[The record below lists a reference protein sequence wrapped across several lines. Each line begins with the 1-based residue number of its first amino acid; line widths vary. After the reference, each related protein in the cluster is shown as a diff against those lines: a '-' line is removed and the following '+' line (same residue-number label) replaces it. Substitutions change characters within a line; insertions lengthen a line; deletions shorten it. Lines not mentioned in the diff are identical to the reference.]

1 MTSPEQVGQRPSVFR
16 SMGPAIIVASVVLG
30 PGSILTNSKVGWQF
44 GYDMVW
50 VLACTAVLMIGMTAL
65 SARLGV
71 SLDGTLCDELARRA
85 GRPVALLAG
94 VTLFLVVACFQ
105 FGNNLGILYSL
116 EPLLDDS
123 ALGTGSGWAVAT
135 LVGLNVAIIVVLF
148 GFRQLYTPVERLM
161 KTLVTL
167 MVVGFA
173 ANLLLARP
181 SLLAV
186 FSGLIPQLPEGAW
199 HSLLPRLE
207 TVGGQVVIRD
217 DLLAVQGLIGT
228 TFSVGGAFY
237 QAYLVRQKGWTRDH
251 LRQGLFDS
259 FAGISVLALMSVMV
273 MVTAASVLH
282 GNPDVQQLN
291 TAADVARQLQP
302 LFGPLATALFCMGI
316 FAGAF
321 SSFLVNAMI
330 GGTVLSDGLG
340 RGGSMDQ
347 IGPKIC
353 TVLALLAGMVVAI
366 AVKALDFKTGDLIIF
381 AQALTVLGNPLLAGA
396 MLWLA
401 TRADMIGERGVPMW
415 IKVVSG
421 LGFILVVAL
430 SLRTAVQIYLKLA
443 AT

>member
-1 MTSPEQVGQRPSVFR
+1 MTSPEPVGTRPSIFR
-16 SMGPAIIVASVVLG
+16 SLGPAIIIASVVLG

-71 SLDGTLCDELARRA
+71 CLDGTLCEELGRRA
-85 GRPVALLAG
+85 GRPVALVAG
-94 VTLFLVVACFQ
+94 LTLFLVAACFQ

-116 EPLLDDS
+116 EPLLEGS
-123 ALGTGSGWAVAT
+123 AIGTGNGWAVT
-135 LVGLNVAIIVVLF
+135 VLVLLNAGIIVVLF

-161 KTLVTL
+161 KALVAL

-173 ANLLLARP
+173 ANLLLAQP
-181 SLLAV
+181 SLPAV
-186 FSGLIPQLPEGAW
+186 IAGLMPRLPEGAW

-207 TVGGQVVIRD
+207 TVGGQAVIRD

-237 QAYLVRQKGWTRDH
+237 HAYLVRQKGWTRDH
-251 LRQGLFDS
+251 LSQGLFDS
-259 FAGISVLALMSVMV
+259 VAGISVLALMSLMV

-282 GNPDVQQLN
+282 GNPDVQQLRN
-291 TAADVARQLQP
+291 AADVARQLQP
-302 LFGPLATALFCMGI
+302 LFGSLATGLFCMGI

-347 IGPKIC
+347 LGPKIC
-353 TVLALLAGMVVAI
+353 TVLALLTGMVVAV
-366 AVKALDFKTGDLIIF
+366 AVKTLDFKTGDLIIF

-401 TRADMIGERGVPMW
+401 TRGDMQGERVVPTW
-415 IKVVSG
+415 IKLVSG
-421 LGFILVVAL
+421 LGFVLVLGL
-430 SLRTAVQIYLKLA
+430 SLRTAVQVYLKLA
-443 AT
+443 AI